1 MYVGKSSTNSV
12 VSKNVIKIDI
22 CLNARKCMSKVD
34 DVILYSEVGNRI
46 RGAAAYTK
54 GETSQYIT
62 WIDACCKDKTFVVNT
77 KYCVIEG
84 S

>member
-1 MYVGKSSTNSV
+1 MYVGKNSADSV
-12 VSKNVIKIDI
+12 VSKNVFKIVI

-34 DVILYSEVGNRI
+34 DVIFYSEVGNNI
-46 RGAAAYTK
+46 IPAYTK